1 LAETDFRKDD
11 EAATIELTYSTP
23 SGINR
28 ARPAPGGLIVRI
40 IQVVR
45 LRDARPRKVA
55 VSVRLD
61 AQVLTW
67 LRSKGDGHL
76 TRINDILTNLMEA
89 EQRTRPG
96 R

>member
-40 IQVVR
+40 IQVLISALTGTTSER
-45 LRDARPRKVA
+45 R
-55 VSVRLD
+55 STCG
-61 AQVLTW
+61 QV
-67 LRSKGDGHL
+67 
-76 TRINDILTNLMEA
+76 
-89 EQRTRPG
+89 
-96 R
+96 